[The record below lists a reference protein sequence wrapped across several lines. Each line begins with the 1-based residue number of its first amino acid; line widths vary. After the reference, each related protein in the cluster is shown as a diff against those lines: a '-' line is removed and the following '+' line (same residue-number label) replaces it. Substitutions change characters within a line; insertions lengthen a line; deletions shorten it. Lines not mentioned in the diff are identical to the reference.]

1 MKDLTSAS
9 ASFILVSKCLESWDW
24 SPILLPKSPKAAL
37 SYSQSKPARRNRRI
51 IKTIYENKPRTQE
64 PNNTI
69 KQQRQSKTFLAILK
83 NIYLAMLEAFS
94 WSAAKGG
101 MSGSWARPK

>member
-24 SPILLPKSPKAAL
+24 NPILLPKSPMAAL
-37 SYSQSKPARRNRRI
+37 SYSQSKTARRNRRI

-83 NIYLAMLEAFS
+83 NVYLAMLEAFS
-94 WSAAKGG
+94 WSAAKGW
-101 MSGSWARPK
+101 MSGS